1 MDRRYWNEDIETLA
15 PAALRQL
22 ENERLRAQLDYV
34 WASSPFYSAKFAAAG
49 VPRHALGDLAGLP
62 LLPFTEKDELRQ
74 NQQQHPPFGSYLATT
89 PERLIRV
96 HKTSGTTGRA
106 LYIALTDRDRRIMNE
121 SAARSLWAA
130 GLRPSD
136 TVVHCLNYR
145 LWAGGYS
152 DHENL
157 ETTGATVVPYGVG
170 RTAALIQTI
179 RELRINAISATP
191 SYMLPLAEAA
201 LAQGIRPADLGLRK
215 GFFGAEP
222 GMSEPDV
229 RARMEETWG
238 MTAMDANFGMADVL
252 SIMGAECEAREGL
265 HFQASGLV
273 AVELIEPETGT
284 PLALADGAEGELVY
298 THLVKEAQPLVR
310 YRARDVVRILGT
322 GPCSC
327 GRTTFRFR
335 VLGRSDDMLHVRGV
349 NVFPTGVGN
358 VLSQLGERYSGEFQI
373 VVDHPPPHQ
382 FLRIRLELIPG
393 LEPQQA
399 QNLAQQAAQMLHE
412 RLSFRAEVELVPYG
426 TLPRTEQKAR
436 RVLRPYLEREERE
449 QQT

>member
-1 MDRRYWNEDIETLA
+1 MERRFWNEDIETLP

-22 ENERLRAQLDYV
+22 ENARLQAQLEYV
-34 WASSPFYSAKFAAAG
+34 WASSPFYQAKFSAADVRRDAIT
-49 VPRHALGDLAGLP
+49 DLADLP

-74 NQQQHPPFGSYLATT
+74 DQQEHPPFGSYLATA
-89 PERLIRV
+89 PQRLIRV

-106 LYIALTDRDRRIMNE
+106 LYIALTDNDRRAMNE

-130 GLRPSD
+130 GLRPGD

-170 RTAALIQTI
+170 QTASLIQTI
-179 RELRINAISATP
+179 RELQINAISATP

-201 LAQGIRPADLGLRK
+201 LAQGVSPRDLGLRK

-222 GMSEPDV
+222 GMSEPGV

-238 MTAMDANFGMADVL
+238 MVAMDANFGMADVL
-252 SIMGAECEAREGL
+252 SIMGAECEQRQGL

-273 AVELIEPETGT
+273 AVELIDPDTGT
-284 PLALADGAEGELVY
+284 PLPLSDGAEGELVY

-310 YRARDVVRILGT
+310 YRARDAVRILGT
-322 GPCSC
+322 GPCAC
-327 GRTTFRFR
+327 GRSTFRFR

-349 NVFPTGVGN
+349 NVFPVGVGN
-358 VLSQLGERYSGEFQI
+358 VLAHLSDRFSGEFQI
-373 VVDHPPPHQ
+373 LVEHPPPHQ
-382 FLRIRLELIPG
+382 SLHIRVELIQG
-393 LEPQQA
+393 LLPEQA
-399 QNLAQQAAQMLHE
+399 ADLAQQAVQALREQ
-412 RLSFRAEVELVPYG
+412 LSFRAEVELVPFG

-436 RVLRPYLEREERE
+436 RVLRTY
-449 QQT
+449 

>member
-1 MDRRYWNEDIETLA
+1 MERRFWNEDVETL
-15 PAALRQL
+15 PGSALRQL
-22 ENERLRAQLDYV
+22 ENERLHAQLEYV
-34 WASSPFYSAKFAAAG
+34 RASSPFYQAKFAAAG
-49 VPRHALGDLAGLP
+49 VERHALRDLADLP

-74 NQQQHPPFGSYLATT
+74 DQQERPPFGSYLAAA
-89 PERLIRV
+89 PQRLIRV

-106 LYIALTDRDRRIMNE
+106 LYIVLTDKDRRAMNE
-121 SAARSLWAA
+121 SAARALWAA
-130 GLRPSD
+130 GLRPGD

-170 RTAALIQTI
+170 QTAALIQTI
-179 RELRINAISATP
+179 RELEINAISATP
-191 SYMLPLAEAA
+191 SYMLPLAEAS
-201 LAQGIRPADLGLRK
+201 LAQGVNPRELGLRK

-222 GMSEPDV
+222 GMSEPGV

-238 MTAMDANFGMADVL
+238 MRAMDANFGMADVL
-252 SIMGAECEAREGL
+252 SIMGAECEQRQGL
-265 HFQASGLV
+265 HFQAGGIV
-273 AVELIEPETGT
+273 AVELIEPETGN

-322 GPCSC
+322 GPCAC
-327 GRTTFRFR
+327 GRSTFRFR

-349 NVFPTGVGN
+349 NVFPGGVGN
-358 VLSQLGERYSGEFQI
+358 VLAHLSDRFSGEFQI
-373 VVDHPPPHQ
+373 VVEHPPPHQ
-382 FLRIRLELIPG
+382 FLRIRIELIQGVLP
-393 LEPQQA
+393 EQA
-399 QNLAQQAAQMLHE
+399 GDLAQQAVQALRE

-426 TLPRTEQKAR
+426 TLPRSEQKAR
-436 RVLRPYLEREERE
+436 RVIRTY
-449 QQT
+449 

>member
-1 MDRRYWNEDIETLA
+1 MERHFWNEEIETL
-15 PAALRQL
+15 PAAALHQL
-22 ENERLRAQLDYV
+22 ENERLHAQLDYI
-34 WASSPFYSAKFAAAG
+34 WASSPFYRAKFAEAG
-49 VPRHALGDLAGLP
+49 VTRHALRDLTDLP

-74 NQQQHPPFGSYLATT
+74 NQQEHPPFGSSLATT
-89 PERLIRV
+89 SERVIRV

-106 LYIALTDRDRRIMNE
+106 LYIALTDRDRRMINE
-121 SAARSLWAA
+121 GAARALWAA
-130 GLRPSD
+130 GLRPGD

-170 RTAALIQTI
+170 QTASLIQTI
-179 RELRINAISATP
+179 RELQINAISATP

-201 LAQGIRPADLGLRK
+201 LAQGIRPAELGLRK

-222 GMSEPDV
+222 GMSEPGV
-229 RARMEETWG
+229 RTRMEETWD

-252 SIMGAECEAREGL
+252 SIMGAECEQRQGL
-265 HFQASGLV
+265 HFQARGIV
-273 AVELIEPETGT
+273 AVELIEPETGA
-284 PLALADGAEGELVY
+284 PLALSDGAEGELVY

-310 YRARDVVRILGT
+310 YRARDVVRILDT
-322 GPCSC
+322 SPCAC
-327 GRTTFRFR
+327 GRSTFRFR

-358 VLSQLGERYSGEFQI
+358 VLAHLGDRCSGEFQI

-382 FLRIRLELIPG
+382 YLRIRVELISG
-393 LEPQQA
+393 LQPEQA
-399 QNLAQQAAQMLHE
+399 VDLAQQAAHELRE
-412 RLSFRAEVELVPYG
+412 RLSFRADVELVPYG
-426 TLPRTEQKAR
+426 TLPRTEQKSR
-436 RVLRPYLEREERE
+436 RVIRTYR
-449 QQT
+449 QA